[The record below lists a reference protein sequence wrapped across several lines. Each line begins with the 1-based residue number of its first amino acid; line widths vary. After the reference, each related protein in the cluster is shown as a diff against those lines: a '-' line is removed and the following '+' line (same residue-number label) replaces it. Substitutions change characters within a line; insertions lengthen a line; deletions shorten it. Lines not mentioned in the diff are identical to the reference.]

1 MGVFAPSLQIVQKS
15 GEGLLLQE
23 KRSGLCLS
31 FPSHCKGNSWW
42 EGTHRAVL
50 GRREAV
56 TPHPPPR
63 EMAERPGRA
72 VCSSWQVAVFIAW
85 DPAICKEGNW
95 PQAAGKKKKFPRNFQ
110 RFSHPGKKWKQR
122 MCALRLLQPLALP

>member
-56 TPHPPPR
+56 TPPPP
-63 EMAERPGRA
+63 
-72 VCSSWQVAVFIAW
+72 VKWLK
-85 DPAICKEGNW
+85 DLEG
-95 PQAAGKKKKFPRNFQ
+95 QFVLAGKLLFLLPGTLQSARKETGLKQQEKKRNF
-110 RFSHPGKKWKQR
+110 PGISKGFPTLGKNGNSG
-122 MCALRLLQPLALP
+122 CVP